1 VNPLLRLLGYAKP
14 YRGRFVLAVLG
25 MLAYG
30 IGSTAQAALVKWV
43 FDDVLGRQESL
54 ALVVS
59 AIVIAYVVRGL
70 GSYFSGVIMADVGQ
84 RVVLDLRNQMF
95 RHTLGQ
101 SAAFFKARSS
111 GQLLSRLT
119 NDIAQ
124 VQQAA
129 SDTVVDLLRES
140 LAVAG
145 YAALLFYYDAGLTLV
160 CLTGAPLILYPL
172 VKLGRVLRA
181 TTRLS
186 QEHQE
191 HMSHVATEAYTGH
204 RIVKAFGAED
214 REGVR
219 FGDAARALYRANMK
233 VVAAISMMP
242 PIMEL
247 LGGVA
252 VGAALWYGAREMGG
266 GRLTLGE
273 FTGFVAALLLMY
285 TPLKKLSRVN
295 ANVQQGIAAA
305 QRIFEILDEQTE
317 VAEVAAAPA
326 LAPMSRTIE
335 FQDVHFEYEDG
346 HGRNA
351 LTGVTFTVLAGRTVA
366 IVGRSGAGKTS
377 LVNLLPR
384 FYDVCAGAI
393 LIDGTDIRT
402 VSLRSLRGQIGMVT
416 QETVLF
422 DDTIAANISYG
433 RPSATQAEIE
443 AAATS
448 ARAHEFIL
456 TLPRQYATVIGERG
470 QRLSGGQR
478 QRLAIARALVKNPPI
493 LILDEATSSL
503 DPESEAL
510 VQQALANLMR
520 NRTSIVIA
528 HRLST
533 VQRADTIIVL
543 DKGRVAESGRHDE
556 LMARPGGVYATL
568 HAVQFA
574 DGRRRGRDSE
584 RVREL

>member
-14 YRGRFVLAVLG
+14 YRGRVVLAVLAT
-25 MLAYG
+25 LAYG
-30 IGSTAQAALVKWV
+30 AGSTAQAALVKYV
-43 FDDVLGRQESL
+43 FPALGEQQSL
-54 ALVVS
+54 MLVIW
-59 AIVIAYVVRGL
+59 AIVVVYVVRGV
-70 GSYFSGVIMADVGQ
+70 GSYFSSVIMADVGQ
-84 RVVLDLRNQMF
+84 RVVLDLRNQVF

-140 LAVAG
+140 LTVLG
-145 YAALLFYYDAGLTLV
+145 LAAWLFYSDAGLALV

-172 VKLGRVLRA
+172 VKLGRLLRA

-186 QEHQE
+186 QEQQE

-233 VVAAISMMP
+233 VVVAVSLMP

-252 VGAALWYGAREMGG
+252 VATAVWYGAREIGG

-273 FTGFVAALLLMY
+273 FTSFVATLLLMY

-295 ANVQQGIAAA
+295 ANAQQGIAAS
-305 QRIFEILDEQTE
+305 QRIFEILDEHTE
-317 VAEVAAAPA
+317 VAEVPAAPA
-326 LAPMSRTIE
+326 LRALAKAIE
-335 FQDVHFEYEDG
+335 FRDVCFEYEDA
-346 HGRNA
+346 HGRSA
-351 LTGVTFTVLAGRTVA
+351 LTGVTFTVDAGRTVA

-377 LVNLLPR
+377 LVNLIPR
-384 FYDVCAGAI
+384 FYDVSGGAI
-393 LIDGTDIRT
+393 LIDGTDIRS
-402 VSLRSLRGQIGMVT
+402 VSLTSLRGQIGMVT

-433 RPSATQAEIE
+433 RPSATRADIE

-448 ARAHEFIL
+448 ARAHEFIMA
-456 TLPRQYATVIGERG
+456 LPRQYGTVIGERG

-478 QRLAIARALVKNPPI
+478 QRVAIARALVKNPPI

-533 VQRADTIIVL
+533 VQRADTIVVL
-543 DKGRVAESGRHDE
+543 DKGRVAESGRHED
-556 LMARPGGVYATL
+556 LIVRPGGVYATL

-584 RVREL
+584 RG